1 MLRSAPLVLGC
12 LLAFAAVAFA
22 ESGVHVAS
30 ECFDTY
36 HDGSFWRNC
45 THVEDD
51 GTKVFEE
58 TNLSWEQWN
67 TQVQL
72 CV

>member
-22 ESGVHVAS
+22 ESGVHQSSTCV
-30 ECFDTY
+30 DTY

-45 THVEDD
+45 SITVD
-51 GTKVFEE
+51 GEAIHEE

-67 TQVQL
+67 TQVYV